1 MAQSILIIADAG
13 SGKSTSM
20 RKLNPKE
27 TFVINVAGKGLPF
40 KGWKKN
46 YKPINKEN
54 PKGNISNVSSASGI
68 LKAMKHVNDNMP
80 HIKNL
85 IVDDF
90 QYMASFE
97 YFERAQEKGYDKF
110 TDIATNIAAVSRMP
124 KDMRDELNVYYLTH
138 PEEINRNGSVFIKAK
153 TVGKMIDNSLTLE
166 GLFTIVL
173 FGKVIK
179 QDDGTFQ
186 YGFETQTDGDNSCKS
201 PMGMFE
207 ERFIPNC
214 LKYVNDKIVA
224 YEE

>member
-179 QDDGTFQ
+179 QDDGTSQ

-214 LKYVNDKIVA
+214 LQYVNDKIVA

>member
-214 LKYVNDKIVA
+214 LQYVNDKIVA